1 MEGSRESHDALRV
14 RTGRVRRPQWRVRH
28 GAVLVAVCAA
38 AATLLTPAVAR
49 ANSNGQQVSFT
60 LAAPGCGSGL
70 GAVTISGRNQ
80 SNRPV
85 TWSGSSRNGQD
96 VFASGWWW
104 VGNITVSYQQ
114 NGSRHQAQAYVPK
127 DDDQSY
133 QVSAGVVRVDCL
145 GSWHLGSVTVQTGS
159 GYSGGCVELES
170 NKFGHYTEYTVFTG
184 YFEMG
189 WDGHIAPSG
198 YALGP
203 NGRIVPRIIT
213 EKFSYPVC
221 G

>member
-1 MEGSRESHDALRV
+1 MLGTSESHDALPV
-14 RTGRVRRPQWRVRH
+14 RTRWARRPQRRVRH
-28 GAVLVAVCAA
+28 AAVLVAVCAA
-38 AATLLTPAVAR
+38 AATLLTPAVAGG
-49 ANSNGQQVSFT
+49 NSNGQQVSFM
-60 LAAPGCGSGL
+60 LGAPGCGSGL

-80 SNRPV
+80 SNRSV

-96 VFASGWWW
+96 AFASGWWW

-114 NGSRHQAQAYVPK
+114 NGSWRQVQAYVPK

-145 GSWHLGSVTVQTGS
+145 GSWRLESVTVQTGS

-170 NKFGHYTEYTVFTG
+170 NKFGHYTEYTIFTG

-189 WDGHIAPSG
+189 WDGHISPSG

-203 NGRIVPRIIT
+203 NGKIVPRIIAQR
-213 EKFSYPVC
+213 FSYPVC

>member
-1 MEGSRESHDALRV
+1 MKGTSESHDAPAVRTRRV
-14 RTGRVRRPQWRVRH
+14 RSPQRRSRQ
-28 GAVLVAVCAA
+28 ATVLVAVCAA
-38 AATLLTPAVAR
+38 AATLLTPAVAG
-49 ANSNGQQVSFT
+49 ANGNGQQVSFT

-70 GAVTISGRNQ
+70 GAVMISGRNQ
-80 SNRPV
+80 GNRSV

-96 VFASGWWW
+96 AFASGWWW

-114 NGSRHQAQAYVPK
+114 NGSWRQVQAYVPK

-133 QVSAGVVRVDCL
+133 QVSAGVVRVDCF
-145 GSWHLGSVTVQTGS
+145 GSWRLGSVTVQTGS
-159 GYSGGCVELES
+159 GYSGGCINLRG
-170 NKFGHYTEYTVFTG
+170 NQTGHYTQYTVFTG
-184 YFEMG
+184 YYEIG

-213 EKFSYPVC
+213 QKFSYPVC

>member
-1 MEGSRESHDALRV
+1 MEGTRGSHDALPD
-14 RTGRVRRPQWRVRH
+14 RTGRVRRGRRRVRH
-28 GAVLVAVCAA
+28 AAVLVAVCAA
-38 AATLLTPAVAR
+38 ATTLLTPAVAG

-60 LAAPGCGSGL
+60 LGAPGCGSGL

-80 SNRPV
+80 SNRSV

-96 VFASGWWW
+96 AFASGWWW

-114 NGSRHQAQAYVPK
+114 NGSWHQVQAYVPG

-145 GSWHLGSVTVQTGS
+145 GSWRLESVTVQTGS

-170 NKFGHYTEYTVFTG
+170 NKFGHYTEYTIFTG

-213 EKFSYPVC
+213 QRFTYPVC

>member
-1 MEGSRESHDALRV
+1 MEGTRESHGVLPV
-14 RTGRVRRPQWRVRH
+14 RTGRIRRLQRRVRH
-28 GAVLVAVCAA
+28 ATILVAVCAA
-38 AATLLTPAVAR
+38 AATLLTPAVAG

-60 LAAPGCGSGL
+60 LGAPGCGSGL
-70 GAVTISGRNQ
+70 GGVTISGRNQ
-80 SNRPV
+80 SNRSV

-96 VFASGWWW
+96 AFASGWWW

-114 NGSRHQAQAYVPK
+114 NGSWHQVQAYVPK

-133 QVSAGVVRVDCL
+133 QVSAGVVRVDCF

-159 GYSGGCVELES
+159 GHSGACINLRG
-170 NKFGHYTEYTVFTG
+170 NQTGHYTEYTIFTG
-184 YFEMG
+184 YYEMG

-213 EKFSYPVC
+213 QKFTYPVC

>member
-1 MEGSRESHDALRV
+1 
-14 RTGRVRRPQWRVRH
+14 
-28 GAVLVAVCAA
+28 VAVCAA
-38 AATLLTPAVAR
+38 ATTLLTPAVAG

-60 LAAPGCGSGL
+60 LGAPGCGSGL

-80 SNRPV
+80 SNRSV

-96 VFASGWWW
+96 AFASRWWW

-114 NGSRHQAQAYVPK
+114 NGSWHQVQAYVPG

-145 GSWHLGSVTVQTGS
+145 GSWRLESVTVQTGS

-170 NKFGHYTEYTVFTG
+170 NKFGHYTEYTIFTG

-213 EKFSYPVC
+213 QRFTYPVC